1 MSRVAARARVAPASR
16 ARAETTTTCAIERT
30 RRECA
35 IGVAAALAST
45 VDASRARGTQSTSS
59 STTTTPRV
67 TRVVATCAPG
77 IAPASAVKSLEPL
90 GFVAVEDASG
100 ATSAVARDAS
110 GKFSVEFQAS
120 DSKTPSACTARFAGV
135 VLGSGNPAKAR
146 NDAIRRGATSDSNGE
161 SCRGD
166 AYRGCVVRAP
176 GGEGLGARFVK
187 ASAPTW
193 DDLSVVRVVIAAND
207 VEDVAG
213 RVLKGFGPEARR
225 SVGKFKAPGITEFAA
240 EDARTKS
247 ASAFVAYPL
256 TSSSAIEIEPA
267 LQSASTFAVKAL
279 HLELMEGCG
288 VVYL

>member
-1 MSRVAARARVAPASR
+1 MSRLAARARLAPASR
-16 ARAETTTTCAIERT
+16 ARAETMTTRAIERT

-35 IGVAAALAST
+35 IGVATALAST

-59 STTTTPRV
+59 STTTPRV

-120 DSKTPSACTARFAGV
+120 DSKTPSACTVRFAGV

-146 NDAIRRGATSDSNGE
+146 NDAIRRGATNDSNGE

-176 GGEGLGARFVK
+176 GGVGLGARFVK

-225 SVGKFKAPGITEFAA
+225 SVGEFKAPGITEFAA

-247 ASAFVAYPL
+247 ASTFVAYPL

>member
-1 MSRVAARARVAPASR
+1 M
-16 ARAETTTTCAIERT
+16 
-30 RRECA
+30 
-35 IGVAAALAST
+35 
-45 VDASRARGTQSTSS
+45 
-59 STTTTPRV
+59 

-120 DSKTPSACTARFAGV
+120 DSKTPSACTVRFAGV

-176 GGEGLGARFVK
+176 GGVGLGARFVK
-187 ASAPTW
+187 ASAW
-193 DDLSVVRVVIAAND
+193 ADLSVVRVVIAAND

-225 SVGKFKAPGITEFAA
+225 SVGEFKAPGITEFAA

-247 ASAFVAYPL
+247 ASTFVAYPL

-267 LQSASTFAVKAL
+267 LQSA
-279 HLELMEGCG
+279 
-288 VVYL
+288 

>member
-16 ARAETTTTCAIERT
+16 ARAETTTTRAIERT

-35 IGVAAALAST
+35 IGVATALAST

-59 STTTTPRV
+59 STTTPRV

-225 SVGKFKAPGITEFAA
+225 SVGEFKAPGITEFAA

-247 ASAFVAYPL
+247 ASTFVAYPL

>member
-1 MSRVAARARVAPASR
+1 MSRLAARARLAPASR
-16 ARAETTTTCAIERT
+16 ARAETMTTRAIERT

-35 IGVAAALAST
+35 IGVATALAST

-59 STTTTPRV
+59 STTTPRV

-120 DSKTPSACTARFAGV
+120 DSKTPSACTVRFAGV

-146 NDAIRRGATSDSNGE
+146 NDAIRRGATNDSNGE

-176 GGEGLGARFVK
+176 GGVGLGARFVK
-187 ASAPTW
+187 ASAPT
-193 DDLSVVRVVIAAND
+193 DLSVVRVVIAAND

-225 SVGKFKAPGITEFAA
+225 SVGEFKAPGITEFAA

-247 ASAFVAYPL
+247 ASTFVAYPL